1 MKKVRD
7 FTIPGRRAAKR
18 GAPAVVQPE
27 ARNACDSM
35 RPARFLQYPKVVSM
49 LMILSPAKTLDYDS
63 TVPALPLTTPD
74 FVKEAKVLI
83 GLLREL
89 SVQDVATLMD
99 LSDKLAALN
108 VARYAEWSPRF
119 TETNSRAAVL
129 AFKGDVYEGMEA
141 WTFDADDHAFAQQHL
156 RILSG
161 LYGLLRP
168 LDRLQPYRLEMGT
181 SLKNPKGNT
190 LYAFW
195 GDTIAR
201 ALNEALAAQGDDVL
215 INLASEEYN
224 KAALTKALK
233 ARVITPQFREE
244 KDGKFK
250 IVSFYAKKARGL
262 MAGHIIRHRLTDP
275 AQLKAFDAEGYAF
288 NASLSKGDTWVFT
301 RPWPVQG

>member
-1 MKKVRD
+1 ML
-7 FTIPGRRAAKR
+7 FALA
-18 GAPAVVQPE
+18 
-27 ARNACDSM
+27 
-35 RPARFLQYPKVVSM
+35 LQYPKVVSM
-49 LMILSPAKTLDYDS
+49 LMILSPAKTLDYES
-63 TVPALPLTTPD
+63 PVPALPLTTPG
-74 FVKEAKVLI
+74 FVKEAKALI
-83 GLLREL
+83 GILREF

-119 TETNSRAAVL
+119 TEANSRAAVL

-161 LYGLLRP
+161 LYGVLRP

-190 LYAFW
+190 LYAWW
-195 GDTIAR
+195 GDAIAQ
-201 ALNEALAAQGDDVL
+201 ALNASLAERGTDVL

-250 IVSFYAKKARGL
+250 MVSFYAKKARGL
-262 MAGHIIRHRLTDP
+262 MAGHVVRQRLTDP
-275 AQLKAFDAEGYAF
+275 ERLKEFDAGGYAF
-288 NASLSKGDTWVFT
+288 NPSLSKGDTWVFT
-301 RPWPVQG
+301 RPYPA